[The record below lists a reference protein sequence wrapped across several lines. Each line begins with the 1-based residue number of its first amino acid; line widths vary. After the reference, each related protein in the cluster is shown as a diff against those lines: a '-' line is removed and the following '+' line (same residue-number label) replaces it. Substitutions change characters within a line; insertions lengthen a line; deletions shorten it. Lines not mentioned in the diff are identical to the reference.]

1 MSCLNINIS
10 RVLSPPIK
18 TKISRVGGVSAFVS
32 MLPNMSISIS
42 SLSSRLNVAVVKSVS
57 AFNIAMTE
65 VSKRMEISYSIIC
78 DVSDSAYIIVEDG
91 TIQLDYKGNP
101 ISVAVKSNT
110 SWTIDYEQWEEGELT
125 VSYVG
130 NGNGVA
136 TFSSDTN
143 EGIDR
148 ETIATFNAGEA
159 SAQLGVIQIGMR
171 EVFADFNVKEGTFN
185 VLKHGNTKFSK
196 EQ

>member
-10 RVLSPPIK
+10 RVLTPSIK
-18 TKISRVGGVSAFVS
+18 ATMSRVGGVSAFVS

-42 SLSSRLNVAVVKSVS
+42 SLSSRLNVAVGKVDSE
-57 AFNIAMTE
+57 FDIAIAE
-65 VSKRMEISYSIIC
+65 ISERMEISYSIIC

-130 NGNGVA
+130 NGDDVA
-136 TFSSDTN
+136 TFSSDIN

-148 ETIATFNAGEA
+148 ETIAIFKADKVSVQRMVA
-159 SAQLGVIQIGMR
+159 QIGMR

-185 VLKHGNTKFSK
+185 VLKDGI
-196 EQ
+196 Q

>member
-10 RVLSPPIK
+10 RVLTPSIK
-18 TKISRVGGVSAFVS
+18 ATMSRVGGVSAFVS
-32 MLPNMSISIS
+32 MLPNMSVAIS
-42 SLSSRLNVAVVKSVS
+42 SLSSRLNVSVGKVDS
-57 AFNIAMTE
+57 AFDIAIAE
-65 VSKRMEISYSIIC
+65 ISKRMEISYSIIC
-78 DVSDSAYIIVEDG
+78 DISDSAYIIVEDG

-130 NGNGVA
+130 NGDDVA
-136 TFSSDTN
+136 TFCSDIN

-148 ETIATFNAGEA
+148 ETIATFTADKVSVQRMVA
-159 SAQLGVIQIGMR
+159 QIGMR
-171 EVFADFNVKEGTFN
+171 EEFADFNVKEGTFN
-185 VLKHGNTKFSK
+185 VLKDGI
-196 EQ
+196 Q

>member
-10 RVLSPPIK
+10 RVLTPSIK
-18 TKISRVGGVSAFVS
+18 ATMSMVGGVSAFVS

-42 SLSSRLNVAVVKSVS
+42 SLSSRLNVSVGKVDS
-57 AFNIAMTE
+57 EFDIAIAE
-65 VSKRMEISYSIIC
+65 ISKRMEISYSIIC

-130 NGNGVA
+130 NGDDVA
-136 TFSSDTN
+136 TFSSDIN

-148 ETIATFNAGEA
+148 ETIATFKADNASVQRIVA
-159 SAQLGVIQIGMR
+159 QIGMR

-185 VLKHGNTKFSK
+185 VLKDGI
-196 EQ
+196 Q

>member
-10 RVLSPPIK
+10 RVLTPSIK
-18 TKISRVGGVSAFVS
+18 ATMSRVGGVSAFVS

-42 SLSSRLNVAVVKSVS
+42 SLSSRLNVAVGKVVS
-57 AFNIAMTE
+57 TYNIVITE
-65 VSKRMEISYSIIC
+65 ISKRMEISYSIIC
-78 DVSDSAYIIVEDG
+78 DVSDSVYIIVEDG

-110 SWTIDYEQWEEGELT
+110 SWTIDYEQWEEGELI

-130 NGNGVA
+130 NGDDVA
-136 TFSSDTN
+136 TFSSDIN

-148 ETIATFNAGEA
+148 ETIATFNAGDA
-159 SAQLGVIQIGMR
+159 SAQLGVTQIGMR

-185 VLKHGNTKFSK
+185 VLKDGI
-196 EQ
+196 Q

>member
-10 RVLSPPIK
+10 RVLTPSIK
-18 TKISRVGGVSAFVS
+18 ATMSRVGGVSAFVS

-42 SLSSRLNVAVVKSVS
+42 SLSSRLNVAVGKVVS
-57 AFNIAMTE
+57 TYNIVITE
-65 VSKRMEISYSIIC
+65 ISKRMEISYSIIC
-78 DVSDSAYIIVEDG
+78 DVSDSVYIIVEDV

-110 SWTIDYEQWEEGELT
+110 SWTIDYEQWEEGELI

-130 NGNGVA
+130 NGDDVA
-136 TFSSDTN
+136 TFSSDIN

-148 ETIATFNAGEA
+148 ETIATFNAGDA
-159 SAQLGVIQIGMR
+159 SAQLGVTQIGMR

-185 VLKHGNTKFSK
+185 VLKDGI
-196 EQ
+196 Q

>member
-1 MSCLNINIS
+1 MACLNINIS
-10 RVLSPPIK
+10 RVLTPSIK
-18 TKISRVGGVSAFVS
+18 ATMSRVGGVSAFVS
-32 MLPNMSISIS
+32 MLPNMSIEIS
-42 SLSSRLNVAVVKSVS
+42 SLLSRLNVAVGKVYSE
-57 AFNIAMTE
+57 FDIAIAE
-65 VSKRMEISYSIIC
+65 VSKRLEISYSIIC

-91 TIQLDYKGNP
+91 TIQLDYTGNP

-130 NGNGVA
+130 NGDDVA
-136 TFSSDTN
+136 IFSSDIN

-148 ETIATFNAGEA
+148 ETIAIFKADKVSVQRMVA
-159 SAQLGVIQIGMR
+159 QIGMR

-185 VLKHGNTKFSK
+185 VLKDGI
-196 EQ
+196 Q

>member
-10 RVLSPPIK
+10 RVLTPSIK
-18 TKISRVGGVSAFVS
+18 ATMSRVGGVSAFVS
-32 MLPNMSISIS
+32 MLPNISVAIS
-42 SLSSRLNVAVVKSVS
+42 SLSSRLNVSVGKVDS
-57 AFNIAMTE
+57 AFDIAIAE

-110 SWTIDYEQWEEGELT
+110 SWTIEYAQWEEGELA

-130 NGNGVA
+130 NGDDVV
-136 TFSSDTN
+136 TFSSDIN

-148 ETIATFNAGEA
+148 ETIATFKADKVSVQRMVA
-159 SAQLGVIQIGMR
+159 QIGMR

-185 VLKHGNTKFSK
+185 VLKDGI
-196 EQ
+196 Q

>member
-10 RVLSPPIK
+10 RVLTPSIK
-18 TKISRVGGVSAFVS
+18 ATMSRVGGVSAFVS

-42 SLSSRLNVAVVKSVS
+42 SLSSRLNVSVGKVDS
-57 AFNIAMTE
+57 EFDIAIAE
-65 VSKRMEISYSIIC
+65 ISKRMEISYSIIC

-130 NGNGVA
+130 NGDDVA
-136 TFSSDTN
+136 IFSSDIN

-148 ETIATFNAGEA
+148 ETIATFKADKVSVQRMVA
-159 SAQLGVIQIGMR
+159 QIGMR

-185 VLKHGNTKFSK
+185 VLKDGI
-196 EQ
+196 Q

>member
-10 RVLSPPIK
+10 RVLTPSIK
-18 TKISRVGGVSAFVS
+18 ATMSRVGGVSAFVS
-32 MLPNMSISIS
+32 MLPNMSIAIS
-42 SLSSRLNVAVVKSVS
+42 SFSSRLNVSVGKVDS
-57 AFNIAMTE
+57 EFDIAIAE
-65 VSKRMEISYSIIC
+65 ISKRMEISYSIIC
-78 DVSDSAYIIVEDG
+78 DVSDSVYIIVEDG

-110 SWTIDYEQWEEGELT
+110 SWTIDYEQWGEGELT

-130 NGNGVA
+130 NGDDVA
-136 TFSSDTN
+136 TFSSDIN

-148 ETIATFNAGEA
+148 ETIATFKADKVSVQRMVA
-159 SAQLGVIQIGMR
+159 QIGMR

-185 VLKHGNTKFSK
+185 VLKDGI
-196 EQ
+196 Q

>member
-1 MSCLNINIS
+1 MACLNINIS

-18 TKISRVGGVSAFVS
+18 ATMSRVGGVSAFVTT
-32 MLPNMSISIS
+32 LHDMSIAVTA
-42 SLSSRLNVAVVKSVS
+42 LSRLNVAVAKVASI
-57 AFNIAMTE
+57 FNIAASDISE
-65 VSKRMEISYSIIC
+65 RMEISYSIIC

-130 NGNGVA
+130 NGDDVA
-136 TFSSDTN
+136 TFSSDIN

-148 ETIATFNAGEA
+148 ETIATFKADKVSVQRMVA
-159 SAQLGVIQIGMR
+159 QIGMR

-185 VLKHGNTKFSK
+185 VLKDGI
-196 EQ
+196 Q

>member
-10 RVLSPPIK
+10 RVLTPSIK
-18 TKISRVGGVSAFVS
+18 ATMSRVGGVSAFVS

-130 NGNGVA
+130 NGDDVA
-136 TFSSDTN
+136 TFSSDIN

-148 ETIATFNAGEA
+148 ETIAIFKADKVSVQRMVA
-159 SAQLGVIQIGMR
+159 QIGMR

-185 VLKHGNTKFSK
+185 VLKDGI
-196 EQ
+196 Q

>member
-10 RVLSPPIK
+10 RVLTPSIK
-18 TKISRVGGVSAFVS
+18 ATMSRVGGVSAFVS

-42 SLSSRLNVAVVKSVS
+42 SLSSRLNVSVGKVDS
-57 AFNIAMTE
+57 EFDIAIAE
-65 VSKRMEISYSIIC
+65 ISKRMEISYSIIC

-130 NGNGVA
+130 NGDDVA
-136 TFSSDTN
+136 TFSSVIN

-148 ETIATFNAGEA
+148 ETIATFKADNASVQRIVA
-159 SAQLGVIQIGMR
+159 QIGMR

-185 VLKHGNTKFSK
+185 VLKDGI
-196 EQ
+196 Q

>member
-10 RVLSPPIK
+10 RVLTPSIK
-18 TKISRVGGVSAFVS
+18 ATMSRVGGVSAFVS

-42 SLSSRLNVAVVKSVS
+42 SLLSRLNVAVGKVDSE
-57 AFNIAMTE
+57 FDIAIAE
-65 VSKRMEISYSIIC
+65 ISKRMEISYSIIC
-78 DVSDSAYIIVEDG
+78 DVSDSVYIIVEDG

-130 NGNGVA
+130 NGDDVA
-136 TFSSDTN
+136 TFSSDIN

-148 ETIATFNAGEA
+148 ETIAIFKADKVSVQRMVA
-159 SAQLGVIQIGMR
+159 QIGMR

-185 VLKHGNTKFSK
+185 VLKDGI
-196 EQ
+196 Q